1 MASARRLLAAALI
14 LGAALPTLTPALAIE
29 APAPRQVRVLATGG
43 TIAGK
48 GNASGT
54 GYRSGA
60 VSVGDLIAALP
71 GVDAIATVAGEQIAN
86 IPSGDMDEAVW
97 RRLHG
102 RVLAALADPDVA
114 GVVITHGTDTL
125 EETAYLLSLVLPA
138 TKPVVVVGS
147 MRPSTAVSADGPQNM
162 LDAIRVAVAPT
173 AAGRGV
179 MVAMN
184 DSLFDPRSATKI
196 DVNRVEAFGAPGH
209 GPIGEVLGLSPRF
222 FAPPQPVPA
231 LLSLGEAPLPRVA
244 IVYAYAGITGDDVRA
259 ITRDAAG
266 VVLAGVGAG
275 GVSTSAR
282 AALRELVARGVPVV
296 STPRQG
302 HGDIRRSEPQPGQ
315 DDNDGLRTIGGRE
328 LTPAKARI
336 LLMLALQ
343 QKRTP
348 ADLQALFDRAGS
360 LG

>member
-1 MASARRLLAAALI
+1 
-14 LGAALPTLTPALAIE
+14 
-29 APAPRQVRVLATGG
+29 VRVLATGG

-48 GNASGT
+48 GNAAGT

-60 VSVGDLIAALP
+60 VPVGELVAALP
-71 GVDAIATVAGEQIAN
+71 GVDSIATVAAEQIAN

-97 RRLHG
+97 RRLHT
-102 RVLAALADPDVA
+102 RVLAAFADPAVA

-125 EETAYLLSLVLPA
+125 EETAFLLSLLLPPA
-138 TKPVVVVGS
+138 KPVVVVGS
-147 MRPSTAVSADGPQNM
+147 MRPSTALSADGPQNL
-162 LDAIRVAVAPT
+162 LDAIRVAVAPA

-179 MVAMN
+179 MVAMD
-184 DSLFDPRSATKI
+184 DSIFDPRTATKI
-196 DVNRVEAFGAPGH
+196 DVNRIEAFGAPGH
-209 GPIGEVLGLSPRF
+209 GPIGDVLGLAPRF
-222 FAPPQPVPA
+222 FGPPQPVPA
-231 LLSLGEAPLPRVA
+231 LLALGDAPLPRVA

-275 GVSTSAR
+275 GSSSSAR
-282 AALRELVARGVPVV
+282 TVLRELVARGIPVV

-348 ADLQALFDRAGS
+348 AEIQALFDRAGS
-360 LG
+360 IN